1 MTSTTHIFGLSNRSN
16 QMSDIGI
23 LIVGLGVGF
32 IVGMAFAVVMMI
44 KRPWVGSDGN
54 WYHVARLNE
63 NRP

>member
-1 MTSTTHIFGLSNRSN
+1 
-16 QMSDIGI
+16 MSDIGI

-32 IVGMAFAVVMMI
+32 ISGMTFAVVMMI

-63 NRP
+63 NHP